1 LLQDQPAMLRQP
13 LTAAEIG
20 GLAEL
25 LTPDGDLRSLPSQL
39 PAADSRMSGLDGF
52 YAARFKRLS

>member
-1 LLQDQPAMLRQP
+1 MLRQP